1 LELPCEMRKLA
12 IWSVAIICLADLS
25 SCAMTSFAPPVTA
38 EWSVKNSHIA
48 LATLREGRALFVHR
62 CIECHTLPAYWHYRI
77 EDWPKIVDSMSDRAN
92 LKPSEREAIVAYILA
107 LRSQ

>member
-1 LELPCEMRKLA
+1 MRKLA

-25 SCAMTSFAPPVTA
+25 SCAMTSFAPPPVTP
-38 EWSVKNSHIA
+38 EWSIKESHFD
-48 LATLREGRALFVHR
+48 LATLREGRALFVNR
-62 CIECHTLPAYWHYRI
+62 CIECHTLPAYWHYSI